1 MTYPKPGIL
10 GVIITVT
17 CVSPLLYIFDNNRRL
32 KCYEKKRN
40 PYPKIRYYIIYY
52 YYSSPQIVCLFLS
65 S

>member
-32 KCYEKKRN
+32 KCYEKK
-40 PYPKIRYYIIYY
+40 PIPQDKILYNILL
-52 YYSSPQIVCLFLS
+52 LFLTS
-65 S
+65 NSLFIS

>member
-1 MTYPKPGIL
+1 MIYPKPGIL

-32 KCYEKKRN
+32 KCYEKRN

>member
-32 KCYEKKRN
+32 KCYEKKK
-40 PYPKIRYYIIYY
+40 PIPQDKILYNILL
-52 YYSSPQIVCLFLS
+52 LFLTS
-65 S
+65 NSLFIS